1 MNILMCDTQ
10 YTFFLYYLLMPFHKF
25 KDTFFIFDVCFN
37 PSVVH
42 ALKSAGMACHQKTFY
57 DLPLNK
63 RPMARVQNREYLANL
78 IKEIADYC
86 NGDVCIYGQDHIGIA
101 QTAWDD
107 RIKHIP
113 FILLEDG
120 VGNYCKKER
129 YMKDRPDFLQS
140 NETLIGHNSRVQ
152 DIYLTGIW
160 RIPNDLKKKVKIMD
174 ISSLWKEKSPEE
186 KLLFLSFY
194 HLERDILDVIS
205 KKTSCF
211 LDSALSVFGF
221 IPVEQEFRIC
231 KKVLSQFNVSDVY
244 IKTHPTGSTIN
255 FQQEFPGITVFTN
268 PLPFEVLYFL
278 TGDRLKS
285 VASICSTASM
295 VVNED
300 VEQQFYDREGNRIEI
315 RYPYDELV

>member
-37 PSVVH
+37 PYVVH
-42 ALKSAGMACHQKTFY
+42 ALESAGMACHQKTFY
-57 DLPLNK
+57 DLPLEK
-63 RPMARVQNREYLANL
+63 RPMARTQNREYLASL

-86 NGDVCIYGQDHIGIA
+86 NGDVCIYGQDHIGVA
-101 QTAWDD
+101 QAAWDE

-120 VGNYCKKER
+120 VGNYFKKEQ

-140 NETLIGHNSRVQ
+140 NETLMGHNSRIQ

-160 RIPNDLKKKVKIMD
+160 RIPNDLKKKANIMD
-174 ISSLWKEKSPEE
+174 ISSLWQEKSPEE
-186 KLLFLSFY
+186 KMLFLSFY

-205 KKTSCF
+205 EKTSCF
-211 LDSALSVFGF
+211 LDCGLSVFGF
-221 IPVEQEFRIC
+221 IPIEQELRVC
-231 KKVLSQFNVSDVY
+231 KKILSQFNISDVY
-244 IKTHPTGSTIN
+244 IKTHPTGSAIN
-255 FQQEFPGITVFTN
+255 FAQEFPGVTVFTT

-278 TGDRLKS
+278 TGNHLKS
-285 VASICSTASM
+285 VATICSTAAM
-295 VVNED
+295 VVDEN

-315 RYPYDELV
+315 RYPCNELI